1 MNENDRATLFASE
14 RHDWQTPDDI
24 FAPLHHEFAFTV
36 DVAATADNAMIPRF
50 WTESDDGLAQPW
62 DGERVWCNPP
72 YGNEQKGFVKKAAER
87 RAEVSVLLI
96 PARTDTAIWHDY
108 IFPLAEVRFL
118 RGRVRFVGSKSS
130 APFPSAVVVFR
141 REA

>member
-1 MNENDRATLFASE
+1 MDTETMAVMSSSE
-14 RHDWQTPDDI
+14 RQDWQTPDDI
-24 FAPLHHEFAFTV
+24 FVPLHYEFAFTV
-36 DVAATADNAMIPRF
+36 DVAANRQNAMLPRY
-50 WTESDDGLAQPW
+50 WTETDDGLAQPW

-72 YGNEQKGFVKKAAER
+72 YGKWQKAFVEKAAER
-87 RAEVSVLLI
+87 LAEVSVLLI

-118 RGRVRFVGSKSS
+118 RGRIRFVGSKHS

-141 REA
+141 